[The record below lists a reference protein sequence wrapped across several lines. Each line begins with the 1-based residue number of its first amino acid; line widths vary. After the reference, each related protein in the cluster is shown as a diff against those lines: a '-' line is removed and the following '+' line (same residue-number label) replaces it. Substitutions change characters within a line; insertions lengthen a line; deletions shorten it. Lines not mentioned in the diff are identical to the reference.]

1 MTRLSSI
8 SRLCAI
14 TLACLLL
21 TSETATAE
29 SAPPPASV
37 ASLAF
42 NPDGTRLAIARGP
55 HVSIYTSADW
65 KLDQSLSVAEFRI
78 NALAWNHDG
87 TQLAAA
93 EGEPGVA
100 GAIRVWTFAPGGIPT
115 GEPRLLEGLDD
126 SLYGLAFLPD
136 GQQLAAAS
144 YDKRLQLWDV
154 ASGKPG
160 ATLIH
165 HTAPV
170 FGLSVT
176 RNGQYLASAAADST
190 VKIWSIAE
198 GKRLATLT
206 ESTKGLSAVAF
217 LPKDNELVAV
227 GEDRML
233 RVWSWNGTS
242 AKLVRSAF
250 AHEGAVLAVTV
261 SPDGTILYTAA
272 EDGQVKSWDALTL
285 RELHDYP
292 PFPDW
297 PQALAISPDGKA
309 LAVGRFD
316 GRITILNARAPGPG
330 QDLTLFGRQDETMVT
345 RRVSEGPRV
354 PHRTDT
360 HALSTS
366 RRVSKGERLHASPLR
381 VPLLARPAVR
391 SSNQRRSIPHLS
403 SLRVPLLACPAV
415 RSSDRRRSRQTP
427 LHLIADEKPAE
438 NKPVPK
444 PAPPQPPRLD
454 NVTPRFVVRG
464 TQATLTFTGQSL
476 WNATGLQIDNA
487 DSGIPLDVT
496 LHPGDEKKPNERQG
510 TFNVPADFTAGRPIK
525 FRWQTAT
532 GGTDAK
538 TIHVLA
544 FPEVNEKEPND
555 TFATAPGVTLHAT
568 LRGTILSRGD
578 ADEWKLE
585 GKQGDEISLQLL
597 GPSLGSALSP
607 VLSVRDSEAKVLL
620 TTRRQIDGEII
631 TGLRLP
637 ADGAYSIR
645 IEDRSFTGGGN
656 HFYALHVGKF
666 PVVTDSFPRGLQA
679 HYKSKLE
686 KSDLTVF
693 GFNLLSPAAAEQPQ
707 RLATDQPSSHTIKVG
722 TYIASR
728 HHDPVTTP
736 NGPTLNR
743 VRYEVT
749 RNPELVEADQNN
761 DTPQTA
767 IPLTIPSAFNGRISA
782 TNGTKS
788 GADVDCISFQATQGQ
803 RLTLEVEAARA
814 GSTLDSQFEIL
825 DEQGLPVVRATLRCV
840 AETLTVLRDHDSKV
854 PGIRLQAWDDFRPNE
869 YLLLGGEV
877 VRIRL
882 LPLGPDEDVKFF
894 EREGR
899 RLGWLG
905 TTPQAHALSSAAYKV
920 EVHPPGSTFPP
931 TGMPVVPLAW
941 RNDDGGAEFKGD
953 SRILFDVPRDGRYVA
968 RISDSR
974 GTTAESHFYRLV
986 LREREEGFRIT
997 LNPEQPNLPVGDTL
1011 PINVTIERL
1020 DGFTGPVELSVDGL
1034 PPGITPILP
1043 RVPADMY
1050 ATTIGLRVDPEV
1062 APHTTG
1068 SFRVTGRG
1076 FSSTGQQLEE
1086 RTYPEFES
1094 HSTEK
1099 PTVEQMPGS
1108 TIRFHSLCVMP
1119 PPDLVTKIEPAFVEI
1134 TPGQEVRF
1142 TATIERRNGLD
1153 KRIPVDVLGL
1163 PHGLRVLDV
1172 GLNGVLINE
1181 NETSR
1186 SFVVV
1191 CDPWAPEG
1199 DHTFFAAGRIESKG
1213 NERHGSTPITIR
1225 VKGQ

>member
-1 MTRLSSI
+1 MPRLSSL
-8 SRLCAI
+8 SRLCAL

-21 TSETATAE
+21 AGE
-29 SAPPPASV
+29 SASAQSKPPTNSV

-42 NPDGTRLAIARGP
+42 SPDGTRLAIARGTS
-55 HVSIYTSADW
+55 VSLYTSADW
-65 KLDQSLSVAEFRI
+65 KLDHSLSGAEFRV

-87 TQLAAA
+87 TRLAAA

-100 GAIRVWTFAPGGIPT
+100 GAIRLWTFGPGGIPAA
-115 GEPRLLEGLDD
+115 EPRLIEGLDD
-126 SLYGLAFLPD
+126 SLYGLVFLPD
-136 GQQLAAAS
+136 GRHLVAAS

-154 ASGKPG
+154 ESGKPG
-160 ATLIH
+160 MTLVH

-176 RNGQYLASAAADST
+176 KNGQFLASAAADST
-190 VKIWSIAE
+190 VKIWSASA

-206 ESTKGLSAVAF
+206 ESTKGLNAVTF
-217 LPKDNELVAV
+217 LPRDNELVAV

-233 RVWSWNGTS
+233 RVWSWNGT
-242 AKLVRSAF
+242 AARLARSAF
-250 AHEGAVLAVTV
+250 AHEGAVLAVAV
-261 SPDGTILYTAA
+261 SPDGSILFTAG
-272 EDGQVKSWDALTL
+272 EDGHVKSWDATTL

-297 PQALAISPDGKA
+297 PQALAVSPDGKS

-316 GRITILNARAPGPG
+316 GRVTILNARASGPG
-330 QDLTLFGRQDETMVT
+330 QDLTHTVRKDQVA
-345 RRVSEGPRV
+345 RRVSEGQP
-354 PHRTDT
+354 
-360 HALSTS
+360 
-366 RRVSKGERLHASPLR
+366 LHASPHASGPR

-391 SSNQRRSIPHLS
+391 SSNRHRSH
-403 SLRVPLLACPAV
+403 
-415 RSSDRRRSRQTP
+415 QTP
-427 LHLIADEKPAE
+427 VRLIADEKPAE
-438 NKPVPK
+438 KKPEPPK
-444 PAPPQPPRLD
+444 PPRLD

-464 TQATLTFTGQSL
+464 TQVTLTFTGQSL
-476 WNATGLQIDNA
+476 WNADGLQVDSSDGGMFLNA
-487 DSGIPLDVT
+487 TSISLF
-496 LHPGDEKKPNERQG
+496 PGDEKKPNERQG
-510 TFNVPADFTAGRPIK
+510 TFTVPAEFVAGRPIK
-525 FRWQTAT
+525 FRWQSAT

-538 TIHVLA
+538 SIHVLA
-544 FPEVNEKEPND
+544 FPELNEMEPND
-555 TFATAPGVTLHAT
+555 TFATAPVVTLPAT
-568 LRGTILSRGD
+568 LRGTIISRGD

-585 GKQGDEISLQLL
+585 AKQGEEVSLQLL
-597 GPSLGSALSP
+597 GPSLGSSLSP
-607 VLSVRDSEAKVLL
+607 VLSVRDSEGKTLL

-631 TGLRLP
+631 TGFRLP
-637 ADGAYSIR
+637 ADGSYSIR

-666 PVVTDSFPRGLQA
+666 PVVTDCFPRGLQQA
-679 HYKSKLE
+679 TGNAS
-686 KSDLTVF
+686 LTLQ
-693 GFNLLSPAAAEQPQ
+693 GFNLGDAPHSISIPTTTA
-707 RLATDQPSSHTIKVG
+707 HK
-722 TYIASR
+722 
-728 HHDPVTTP
+728 HHAPVSTT

-749 RNPELVEADQNN
+749 MHPELVEVDQNN

-788 GADVDCISFQATQGQ
+788 GADVDCVSFQATQGQ
-803 RLTLEVEAARA
+803 RLTLEVVAARA
-814 GSTLDSQFEIL
+814 GSTLDSHLEIL
-825 DEQGLPVVRATLRCV
+825 DEQGLPVLRATLRCV

-877 VRIRL
+877 VRIRV

-931 TGMPVVPLAW
+931 TGMPVIPLAW
-941 RNDDGGAEFKGD
+941 RNDDGGAEFMGD
-953 SRILFDVPRDGRYVA
+953 SRILFDVPRDGRYIA

-974 GTTAESHFYRLV
+974 GSAADSHFYRLV

-997 LNPEQPNLPVGDTL
+997 LNPEQPNLPAGDTL
-1011 PINVTIERL
+1011 PLNVTIERR

-1050 ATTIGLRVDPEV
+1050 ATTFGLRVDPAV
-1062 APHTTG
+1062 APHTIG

-1076 FSSTGQQLEE
+1076 FSSTGQPLEF
-1086 RTYPEFES
+1086 TTTPAFGTHALS
-1094 HSTEK
+1094 VSA
-1099 PTVEQMPGS
+1099 
-1108 TIRFHSLCVMP
+1108 
-1119 PPDLVTKIEPAFVEI
+1119 PPDLVTKVEPEFIEM

-1199 DHTFFAAGRIESKG
+1199 DHTFFAAGRIESRG
-1213 NERHGSTPITIR
+1213 NERHGSTPLTIR